1 MEIMLPSNHAEV
13 PTACSNQTAKLMQL
27 DKEKSMQTD
36 RDMQQLGLNN
46 YYIKQQPNDM
56 KEIQ

>member
-1 MEIMLPSNHAEV
+1 MLRR